1 MTEPLI
7 VFARITPKP
16 EFLEA
21 ARQAILSIM
30 VATRK
35 EAECRTFAL
44 HEDRDGGGRLY
55 LYEMWDDDA
64 ALAAHHNQPYTRS
77 VFDSYREWLSE
88 PVDITMLRGVGG
100 DGGCSF

>member
-7 VFARITPKP
+7 VFARITPKS

-21 ARQAILSIM
+21 ARRAILGIIT
-30 VATRK
+30 ATRA
-35 EAECRTFAL
+35 EAGCRTFAL

-55 LYEMWDDDA
+55 LYEVWDDAA
-64 ALAAHHNQPYTRS
+64 ALAAHHDQPYTRA

-88 PVDITMLRGVGG
+88 PVDITMLRGVGA
-100 DGGCSF
+100 DGGCSS